1 MGDEDLEFYDNCISL
16 GCFCG
21 TAAAMERH
29 GLRNHSGPF
38 DWYFSEFD
46 SVLKVIETNFSD
58 FMIKENLFVNGSNP
72 KEFCD
77 MKYGFRCGHDIRHN
91 FEEEYPFIYE
101 KYKRRAEQFMQDVKS
116 PTCFI
121 RAVKSNSEIKFIE
134 ENKYNMFDILREG
147 NEKNDIVFLLH
158 KNLNVMSD
166 DFLWFRLNIDK
177 YVGKTYEMRYMFDTS
192 SKFSEYCQGI
202 LSPEAIS
209 RNIQFDKNHL
219 GVGKRVSI
227 FIGKGKEYFGGK
239 YKK

>member
-1 MGDEDLEFYDNCISL
+1 
-16 GCFCG
+16 
-21 TAAAMERH
+21 
-29 GLRNHSGPF
+29 
-38 DWYFSEFD
+38 
-46 SVLKVIETNFSD
+46 
-58 FMIKENLFVNGSNP
+58 
-72 KEFCD
+72 
-77 MKYGFRCGHDIRHN
+77 
-91 FEEEYPFIYE
+91 
-101 KYKRRAEQFMQDVKS
+101 
-116 PTCFI
+116 
-121 RAVKSNSEIKFIE
+121 
-134 ENKYNMFDILREG
+134 MFDILREG